1 MDYAPMIQSSTEE
14 GATNR
19 SDVDD
24 IIGLSKEEETSI
36 TQHTEESN
44 RNTNGDKQEGAPKN
58 DAMNKWREEIQMN
71 IEAKKKQ
78 EAEAL
83 QAVTKKAEEEI
94 NEWRRMRKEK
104 IEAQVVD
111 SEDNTGNVANT
122 SGEEPFNWK
131 KVADMLTK
139 GGYTSNDQN
148 SGPSQKMIDLIF
160 TKAKE

>member
-1 MDYAPMIQSSTEE
+1 MDYAPMIQSSTDE
-14 GATNR
+14 GAANR

-44 RNTNGDKQEGAPKN
+44 RNTKGDKQEGAPKN
-58 DAMNKWREEIQMN
+58 DAMKKWREEIQMN
-71 IEAKKKQ
+71 IEAKKNKR
-78 EAEAL
+78 L
-83 QAVTKKAEEEI
+83 
-94 NEWRRMRKEK
+94 RPYRLKEK
-104 IEAQVVD
+104 IEAKVVN
-111 SEDNTGNVANT
+111 SEDNTGNVVNT